1 MPRGLLFDF
10 DGTLYGDWRVWIA
23 VIQDT
28 LHDFKLNTTAYEA
41 LEKAR
46 SMIKDHTFVNISGV
60 VIAMAKERGVSSGQ
74 EVRARFLE
82 RLDKVMD
89 ETGPG
94 ADLIVLLDRFKKDG
108 FRMGLVTFMRR
119 FRLVRRLNL
128 WKLTSY
134 FSSIITPEQLSEFKP
149 SPRPFVLA
157 MQDLKLA
164 PADCF
169 VIGDEPVDM
178 AGGKKAGAITI
189 GVPKG
194 FYSEDELKQAG
205 ADYIISSLNLLPEI
219 VQP

>member
-1 MPRGLLFDF
+1 
-10 DGTLYGDWRVWIA
+10 
-23 VIQDT
+23 
-28 LHDFKLNTTAYEA
+28 
-41 LEKAR
+41 
-46 SMIKDHTFVNISGV
+46 MIKDRTFVNISGV